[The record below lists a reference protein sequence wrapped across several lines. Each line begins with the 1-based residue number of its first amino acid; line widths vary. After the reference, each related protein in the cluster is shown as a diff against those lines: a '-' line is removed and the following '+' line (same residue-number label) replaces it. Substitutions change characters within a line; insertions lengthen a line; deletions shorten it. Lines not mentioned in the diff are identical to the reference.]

1 MLNSPTMQPSPRIAM
16 PLSRRDFLGLGAF
29 ACLAAAGAFHAV
41 PAHADANRWSA
52 FGDDYPA
59 LQFAREAAVVDE
71 DGNVLFSLN
80 GDVSMAMASTT
91 KIMTAVVAL
100 ESGVSLDTVYT
111 VSDIVNTVYGQ
122 LVGYDP
128 GDQATLNELLHG
140 LLVYSGNDAAV
151 CIAECV
157 GGSVANFVELM
168 NSKAAELGL
177 TGTHYV
183 NPHGLDEDG
192 HHSTPL
198 DLITLARHAVQIPL
212 FSSIVGSAYT
222 TVQVGG
228 ESKTLESTDAL
239 GNSYPGMRG
248 IKTGFTYN
256 AGNCFVGR
264 ATLGSKTLFISV
276 LGCEESEGRWS
287 DARTLLDWAFSH
299 YPELQG
305 VGTTSVTLYAPFAE
319 NASWS
324 VGYGASGLVLFRDN
338 ASRSVSVSESDAG
351 MIEPGEV
358 TSTISWQ
365 DNAGSTGAVRTEKGE
380 AVLFESHAF
389 GPLVS
394 QLFY

>member
-1 MLNSPTMQPSPRIAM
+1 M
-16 PLSRRDFLGLGAF
+16 
-29 ACLAAAGAFHAV
+29 
-41 PAHADANRWSA
+41 
-52 FGDDYPA
+52 
-59 LQFAREAAVVDE
+59 
-71 DGNVLFSLN
+71 
-80 GDVSMAMASTT
+80 
-91 KIMTAVVAL
+91 
-100 ESGVSLDTVYT
+100 
-111 VSDIVNTVYGQ
+111 
-122 LVGYDP
+122 
-128 GDQATLNELLHG
+128 
-140 LLVYSGNDAAV
+140 
-151 CIAECV
+151 
-157 GGSVANFVELM
+157 
-168 NSKAAELGL
+168 
-177 TGTHYV
+177 
-183 NPHGLDEDG
+183 
-192 HHSTPL
+192 
-198 DLITLARHAVQIPL
+198 
-212 FSSIVGSAYT
+212 
-222 TVQVGG
+222 GG

-287 DARTLLDWAFSH
+287 DARTLLDWAFGH

-305 VGTTSVTLYAPFAE
+305 VGATDVTLYAPFAE

-324 VGYGASGLVLFRDN
+324 VGYGANGLVLFRDN
-338 ASRSVSVSESDAG
+338 ASHSVSVSESDAG